1 MVISSHKNKLKIL
14 CWIDIVRF
22 FVEPQIVS
30 LQKVFFCFIIWSITS
45 SKPKKVHSQEIYK
58 EKTESK
64 IIFLQK
70 LLNSAEKIQ
79 NRFFYLSNFN
89 SVTSFI
95 DLKCVRLNFKRI
107 NVLTSFIQSSRF
119 PLNTFYIRFFLFL
132 KHKPYS

>member
-30 LQKVFFCFIIWSITS
+30 LQKAFFCFIIWSITS

-89 SVTSFI
+89 SVTSLI

-119 PLNTFYIRFFLFL
+119 PLSTFFIQFFLFL